1 MKTLYIEC
9 AMGAAGDMLMAAL
22 SELIPE
28 PEAFVARMNALN
40 LPGVSFERE
49 RAEKC
54 GISGTHMAVTVD
66 GLEELEHP
74 HGEEHGHEHHHEHEH
89 EHEHHHDHDHE
100 HEHDHDHAH
109 EHDHEHDHHHE
120 HEHAHDHEHGHEH
133 DHHHD
138 HEHDHEHDH
147 HHGHHHSSLKD
158 VRGIIDGLDLPEA
171 VKAHARAVYDLIAEA
186 ESAVHGTTVD
196 MIHFHEVGALDAV
209 ADVCGV
215 CLLMEMLKPDRVL
228 VSPVHVGSGMVR
240 CAHGLLP
247 VPAPATARLLEG
259 VPIYGGAIRGELCT
273 PTGAALLRHF
283 ADGFGPMPPMAL
295 RGIGYGMGTKDF
307 ERANCV
313 RVMLG
318 DAADANGPGP
328 KGGEVCELSCNL
340 DDMTGEDISFAVE
353 ALIAAGA
360 LDAWTAPI
368 AMKKGRPAVTLSC
381 LCRPEDEAAF
391 AELMLRHTTT
401 LGVRCQT
408 LRRYTLERQSVT
420 LKSPWGPVRAKRSFG
435 HGADRTK
442 PEYDD
447 LADIARREGLSLEA
461 VRRGVE
467 TGEAR

>member
-28 PEAFVARMNALN
+28 PQAFVARMNALN
-40 LPGVSFERE
+40 LPGVRFQRQ

-74 HGEEHGHEHHHEHEH
+74 HGDEHGH
-89 EHEHHHDHDHE
+89 DHE
-100 HEHDHDHAH
+100 
-109 EHDHEHDHHHE
+109 
-120 HEHAHDHEHGHEH
+120 
-133 DHHHD
+133 HHHD
-138 HEHDHEHDH
+138 HEHDHGHDHGHDHDHDHDH

-215 CLLMEMLKPDRVL
+215 CLLMETIKPDRVL

-295 RGIGYGMGTKDF
+295 RRIGYGMGTKDF

-313 RVMLG
+313 RAMLG
-318 DAADANGPGP
+318 DATEASGSDA

-340 DDMTGEDISFAVE
+340 DDMTGEDIGFAVE
-353 ALIAAGA
+353 ALMAAGA

-381 LCRPEDEAAF
+381 LSRPEDEAAF
-391 AELMLRHTTT
+391 AGLMLRHTTT

-408 LRRYTLERQSVT
+408 LRRYTLDRQAVT
-420 LKSPWGPVRAKRSFG
+420 LKSPWGPVRAKRSVG
-435 HGADRTK
+435 EGVRRTK
-442 PEYDD
+442 PEYED
-447 LADIARREGLSLEA
+447 LAEIARREGLSLEA

-467 TGEAR
+467 ADEAR